1 MICACEEIIDYGF
14 IDNLFIN
21 IFIYLFKFNLNL
33 NLNLNNKAFV
43 N

>member
-33 NLNLNNKAFV
+33 NLNNKVFV